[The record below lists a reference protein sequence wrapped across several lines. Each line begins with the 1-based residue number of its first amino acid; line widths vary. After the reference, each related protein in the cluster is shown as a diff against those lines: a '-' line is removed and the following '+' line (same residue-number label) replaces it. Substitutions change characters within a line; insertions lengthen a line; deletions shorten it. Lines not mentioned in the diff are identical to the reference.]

1 MRKKMII
8 SEEEKVEFKIEW
20 KLTYPEEDVCYTMED
35 SYFYKNK
42 EDLFNA
48 ISTFKNRFRMVCD
61 GGTQPQTLPPQK
73 LDGDICV
80 DVVSVKQ
87 MFFVG
92 GDFNTFIELDPPD
105 HLRDKDYDYD
115 SQPIR
120 MTIDFGF

>member
-87 MFFVG
+87 KFLDG
-92 GDFNTFIELDPPD
+92 GDFNTFIELDPPE

-115 SQPIR
+115 NQPIR
-120 MTIDFGF
+120 MSVDFGF